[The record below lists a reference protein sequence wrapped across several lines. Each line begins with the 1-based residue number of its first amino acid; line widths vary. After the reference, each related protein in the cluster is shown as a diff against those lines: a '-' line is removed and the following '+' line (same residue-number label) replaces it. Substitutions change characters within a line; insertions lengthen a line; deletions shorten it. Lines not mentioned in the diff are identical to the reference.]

1 MKTGSSFCSCFFA
14 KTDAHYA
21 RCILPHH
28 TLFTDKPFGRTPPD
42 ASVTVPT
49 IVAVCPKAE
58 RDNPNRSAHRTT
70 KGRRLRCFRLG
81 DGLIALAD
89 EEEFMY

>member
-1 MKTGSSFCSCFFA
+1 MPLVHQVPFGSES
-14 KTDAHYA
+14 D
-21 RCILPHH
+21 
-28 TLFTDKPFGRTPPD
+28 DQVPFGRTPPD